1 VLGVGGVGVVVG
13 AKGPVMAAGGVLMT
27 GASPGRVCPCIISET
42 SPKPRTKAIKTPISG
57 MVLLSDRL
65 RARAPGTSTGSRSG
79 IVIIRY
85 PPMRPLELNGSQR
98 TTVPTRRANNSNATR
113 QVVGF
118 FRENF
123 LERQRLSSAQR
134 AFAYAPSQTNG
145 LNWSRTVQHRKRVA
159 DFARTHVVAG
169 HRWSSIEARA
179 KMSVLKAG
187 EHHTNANHEGDRRE
201 SKSGAEGGHGEISY
215 RVALDKRGA
224 VTTVPTTRRKTPL
237 EEMHEAGRL
246 HRAAIEAIIA
256 SAFHLG
262 GAFAAIFV
270 GAWSG
275 ERIYRRAV
283 GWIAG
288 IIIFL
293 LVSGAILFVGLQIPG
308 VGWRIEKMMQHW
320 RR

>member
-1 VLGVGGVGVVVG
+1 
-13 AKGPVMAAGGVLMT
+13 
-27 GASPGRVCPCIISET
+27 
-42 SPKPRTKAIKTPISG
+42 
-57 MVLLSDRL
+57 
-65 RARAPGTSTGSRSG
+65 
-79 IVIIRY
+79 
-85 PPMRPLELNGSQR
+85 
-98 TTVPTRRANNSNATR
+98 
-113 QVVGF
+113 
-118 FRENF
+118 
-123 LERQRLSSAQR
+123 
-134 AFAYAPSQTNG
+134 
-145 LNWSRTVQHRKRVA
+145 
-159 DFARTHVVAG
+159 
-169 HRWSSIEARA
+169 
-179 KMSVLKAG
+179 LKAG

-293 LVSGAILFVGLQIPG
+293 FVSGAILFVGLQIPG